1 MSFVK
6 KFSLI
11 WIFSSLLLGCVVA
24 KEADSA
30 GFAAYWSDFHKAFVD
45 KDFKKIQSLS
55 AAPIL
60 LRGAVD
66 GIKPKKLAAQDFD
79 KTFTAILATEVS
91 EYQGEKRVTQTT
103 YEKIKSLTT
112 PKVDSDPARQ
122 RVEGFVFM
130 RDKGQWKLAE
140 IYWDEL
146 E

>member
-6 KFSLI
+6 KFSFV
-11 WIFSSLLLGCVVA
+11 WILSSLLMGCVVA
-24 KEADSA
+24 KEAESA
-30 GFAAYWSDFHKAFVD
+30 DFSAYWAEFHKAFVA

-55 AAPIL
+55 TAPIL

-66 GIKPKKLAAQDFD
+66 GIKPKNLTAADFD

-91 EYQGEKRVTQTT
+91 EYQGDKRVVQST
-103 YEKIKSLTT
+103 YEKIKSITS
-112 PKVDSDPARQ
+112 PKVEADPARQ
-122 RVEGFVFM
+122 RIEGFVFKQ
-130 RDKGQWKLAE
+130 DKGQWKLAE